1 MAINVPTPPARATA
15 AARGEWI
22 GYAARLRSLLACVPP
37 NSPEVRQSI
46 ELQLDVT
53 EGVIERLSA
62 HQEDTAADD
71 ARVFEHG

>member
-22 GYAARLRSLLACVPP
+22 GYAARLRSLLADVSQG
-37 NSPEVRQSI
+37 SPEVRLSI

-53 EGVIERLSA
+53 EAVIARLSE
-62 HQEDTAADD
+62 HEETAGAD
-71 ARVFEHG
+71 ARMVAHG